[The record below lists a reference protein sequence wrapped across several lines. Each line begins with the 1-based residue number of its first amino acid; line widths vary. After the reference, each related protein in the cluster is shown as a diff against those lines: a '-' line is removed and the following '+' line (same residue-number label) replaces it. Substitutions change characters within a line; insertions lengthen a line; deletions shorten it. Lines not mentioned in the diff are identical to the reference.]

1 MSLLRDRSFFASAL
15 THFGVDLLNSQKSLI
30 LAFLSVPLGLSNS
43 LIGLI
48 NTLYTLSA
56 SLAQPLFGIVAD
68 HFGTRWVAAG
78 GAIWISVFFGGA
90 VLARGYWSLG
100 LLVLAA
106 MGSAAFH
113 PAGAMEATIRGRA
126 AANGHETTSASVFFL
141 FGQAGLSL
149 GPIVGGPILDQWG
162 MAGLALLLLLV
173 VPLGANAG
181 FRIAPTALRDV
192 SGGEA
197 EPQAHR
203 LSRRLMVVFMMLAAG
218 RAWVQFNFITFL
230 PKYLADLG
238 FRPTIYGLI
247 AGLFMGAG
255 AAGNLAGGW
264 LGDRFDRRWIV
275 SGSLIGAVLPI
286 AVYPQL
292 GPTPWVYPLTI
303 VAGLL
308 VGASQSIIVV
318 TAQNMMPSRMGAASG
333 LVLGFMFSTAS
344 LGTLLS
350 GAIADGFGFGVFFL
364 STAAISLVAGGLGR
378 AVPAGSGA

>member
-56 SLAQPLFGIVAD
+56 SLAQPLFGMVAD
-68 HFGTRWVAAG
+68 RFGTRWVAAG
-78 GAIWISVFFGGA
+78 GAIWISLFFGAA
-90 VLARGYWSLG
+90 VLAPGYWSLG

-126 AANGHETTSASVFFL
+126 ATEGHETTSASVFFL

-149 GPIVGGPILDQWG
+149 GPIAGGPILDQWG
-162 MAGLALLLLLV
+162 MPGLLLLLLLV
-173 VPLGANAG
+173 LPLGANAG
-181 FRIAPTALRDV
+181 VHIAPVVGRDARDE
-192 SGGEA
+192 GAPREA
-197 EPQAHR
+197 RR
-203 LSRRLMVVFMMLAAG
+203 LSRGLMIVFMMLAAG

-238 FRPTIYGLI
+238 FRPTVYGLI

-275 SGSLIGAVLPI
+275 SGSLLGAVLPI
-286 AVYPQL
+286 AAYPRL
-292 GPTPWVYPLTI
+292 GPTSWVYPLTI

-364 STAAISLVAGGLGR
+364 STAVISLIAGVLGQAIPGR
-378 AVPAGSGA
+378 ATT

>member
-15 THFGVDLLNSQKSLI
+15 AHFGVDMLNSQKSLI

-56 SLAQPLFGIVAD
+56 SLAQPLFGMIAD
-68 HFGTRWVAAG
+68 RFGTRWVAAA
-78 GAIWISVFFGGA
+78 GAIWISLLFGGA
-90 VLARGYWSLG
+90 VLAPGYWALG

-126 AANGHETTSASVFFL
+126 AADGHETTSASVFFL

-162 MAGLALLLLLV
+162 MPGLLLLLLIV
-173 VPLGANAG
+173 LPLGANAG
-181 FRIAPTALRDV
+181 VNIAENMHPDEFEGDSA
-192 SGGEA
+192 
-197 EPQAHR
+197 PQAQR
-203 LSRRLMVVFMMLAAG
+203 LSRGLMVVFMMLAAG

-238 FRPTIYGLI
+238 FRPTVYGLI

-275 SGSLIGAVLPI
+275 SGSLLGAVIPI
-286 AVYPQL
+286 AVYPRF
-292 GPTPWVYPLTI
+292 GSTPWVYPLTI

-318 TAQNMMPSRMGAASG
+318 SAQNMMPSRMGAASG

-350 GAIADGFGFGVFFL
+350 GAIADGFGFGTFFL
-364 STAAISLVAGGLGR
+364 STAAISLVAGVLGQ
-378 AVPAGSGA
+378 AVPVRSST